1 MINGYWLGLAFVRA
15 GTKVQREG
23 KLGFCCAI
31 GSQVDERLSPNLC
44 YRFLTS
50 LAELLSVMTIIKVVV
65 DTLMICC
72 HELPV
77 ADA

>member
-1 MINGYWLGLAFVRA
+1 MEIGLAWLLFRLGVRFK
-15 GTKVQREG
+15 GRG
-23 KLGFCCAI
+23 KLGYCCAI

-50 LAELLSVMTIIKVVV
+50 LAELLSVMTIIKVIE